1 MIDIRFIRSEPE
13 KVKENLVRRGVDV
26 DVEQI
31 LNLDQRKRDI
41 LGQVE
46 EKKAHRNSVSKSIG
60 KKKKAGEDVSAVMQ
74 EMRSLGEE
82 ISSHD
87 EEVKELDQ
95 QIFTMMLQI
104 PNMLHESVPS
114 GEGEEDNVEIACYG
128 EIPHWSFEA
137 KNHWEI
143 GEELDIIDP
152 VRAGKVTGARFTY
165 MKDAGARLE
174 RALINFML
182 DLHCDKQGYK
192 EIVPPFLVNS
202 DSMLGTGQLPKFAD
216 DMFKV
221 QGTDYYL
228 IPTAEVPLT
237 NMYAREILEPEDM
250 PQFFTAYT
258 PCFRAEAG
266 SAGKDTRGL
275 IRQHQFNKVE
285 MVKYCRPEDSYV
297 ELEKLI
303 QNAMEV
309 LDLLK
314 LPYRTVLLCSKD
326 VGFSATKTIDLE
338 VYMPGFGGYREISS
352 CSNFEDFQARRA
364 GIKFRREKKGKP
376 EYVHTL
382 NGSGLAVGRTVAAIL
397 ENYQQEDGSVRIPKV
412 LLPYMGGKEWIK

>member
-13 KVKENLVRRGVDV
+13 KVKENLLRRGVDV

-46 EKKAHRNSVSKSIG
+46 EKKAHRNNVSKSIG
-60 KKKKAGEDVSAVMQ
+60 KKKKAGEDVSAAMQ
-74 EMRSLGEE
+74 EMRNLGEE

-87 EEVKELDQ
+87 EEVKDLDQ
-95 QIFTMMLQI
+95 QIYTMMLQI
-104 PNMLHESVPS
+104 PNMLHQSVPS
-114 GEGEEDNVEIACYG
+114 GNGEEDNVEMACYG
-128 EIPHWSFEA
+128 EIPHWSYKA

-202 DSMLGTGQLPKFAD
+202 DSMVGTGQLPKFAE

-250 PQFFTAYT
+250 PQYFTAYT

-285 MVKYCRPEDSYV
+285 MVKYCRPEDSYE

-303 QNAMEV
+303 QNATEV

-338 VYMPGFGGYREISS
+338 VYMPGYGGYREISS

-397 ENYQQEDGSVRIPKV
+397 ENYQQEDGSVKIPDA